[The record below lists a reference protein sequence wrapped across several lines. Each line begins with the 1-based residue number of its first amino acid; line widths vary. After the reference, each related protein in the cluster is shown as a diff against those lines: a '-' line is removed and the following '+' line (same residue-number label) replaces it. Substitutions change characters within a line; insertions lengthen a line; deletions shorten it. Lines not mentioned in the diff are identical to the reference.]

1 MNARRTNAGGRID
14 RSAPLRFTFDGAAF
28 EGLAGDTLASA
39 LLANNIH
46 LMGRSF
52 KYHRPRGAVS
62 AGSEEPNALANIA
75 RGPGRETPNNRMT
88 MTPLYEGLCATSQ
101 NRWPSL
107 GFDMGALNQL
117 AGPILSAGFYYK
129 SFMWP
134 PAFWKAIYEPAIRRM
149 AGLGR
154 TPTAPDPDAYT
165 SRYAHCETLIIGAGP
180 AGLIAALDASKDGAS
195 VILVD
200 EQTETGGGLLAA
212 PSELLDEQPAWDW
225 LATTLETLR
234 ARPNVQILTQTTAFG
249 FYHQNMLGLV
259 QRLTDHLPP
268 EESEGPRER
277 LWRVRAKQ
285 VVLATGA
292 IERPVMFDNNDR
304 PGVMLAAAAREYLNL
319 YGVKIGQRAVVVT
332 NNDSA
337 YAAAFELA
345 AQDVEIAGIVDSRTD
360 VDVGLQ
366 SRARALD
373 IEVFTGYRA
382 VSAKGRKR
390 VTALLV
396 RPSQNGVEFVFKC
409 DAILM
414 SGGWTPSAHLFSQAG
429 GALNWSDDAKT
440 FVPSPDAAGPFV
452 TCVGA
457 CNGDVENAL
466 ATTVTIAADT
476 PVPTIA
482 SSGKAF
488 VDFQNDVTA
497 NDIRLAVREGFHSV
511 EHIKRYTTNGMAT
524 DQGKLSNIN
533 ALAVAADALD
543 CSIPDIGLTT
553 YRPPY
558 TPVTFGALAN
568 HRRGEAFDVLRK
580 TPIDPWA
587 VEYGAI
593 FEPVGQWR
601 RARYFPKP
609 GEDMNRAVARECR
622 ATRNA
627 LGIFDGSTLGKIE
640 VVGPDSAEF
649 LDRLYTNKM
658 ASLAPGHCRYGLMLG
673 ENGFILDDGVVARL
687 SETRFHV
694 TTTTGC
700 AAHVLSLMED
710 YRQTEWPDLRV
721 WLTSTTEQWA
731 VIALNGPNARAA
743 LAPLVVDIDLSPEAF
758 PHMTIR
764 EGAVCGVPARV
775 FRVSFTGELGYEINV
790 PAGHGLA
797 VWKQLVESG
806 KKFGGTPYGT
816 EAMHA
821 LRAEKGYI
829 IVGQETDGTVTPMD
843 AGMGWAISK
852 TKSDFVGKRSLT
864 RPDIVAPDRKQ
875 LVGLKTKDPGDVLEE
890 GLQIT
895 QTPGGRSIGHVTSSY
910 WSETLQSSIAL
921 AIIEGGRNRR
931 GETLIAAKPKGYQS
945 VTIVDPVFYDPK
957 GARLHV

>member
-1 MNARRTNAGGRID
+1 MSAPRTTTGGRID
-14 RSAPLRFTFDGAAF
+14 RNKPVRFTFDGAAYD
-28 EGLAGDTLASA
+28 GYSGDTLASA
-39 LLANNIH
+39 LLANNVH
-46 LMGRSF
+46 VMGRSF
-52 KYHRPRGAVS
+52 KYHRPRGVVS
-62 AGSEEPNALANIA
+62 AGSEEPNALANIH
-75 RGPGRETPNNRMT
+75 RGPGRDTPNNRMT
-88 MTPLYEGLCATSQ
+88 MIPLYEGLSATSQ

-107 GFDMGALNQL
+107 GFDLGALNQL
-117 AGPILSAGFYYK
+117 AAPILSAGFYYK

-154 TPTAPDPDAYT
+154 APDTPDPDTYT
-165 SRYAHCETLIIGAGP
+165 SRYAHCDVLIVGAGP
-180 AGLIAALDASKDGAS
+180 AGLIAALDASKDGGA

-200 EQTETGGGLLAA
+200 EQTEMGGGLLAA
-212 PSELLDEQPAWDW
+212 PSELLNEQPAWDW
-225 LATTLETLR
+225 LKATLNTLR
-234 ARPNVQILTQTTAFG
+234 GRSNVQILTQTTAFG
-249 FYHQNMLGLV
+249 YYHQNMLGLV
-259 QRLTDHLPP
+259 QRLSDHVPP
-268 EESEGPRER
+268 DMSEGPRER

-304 PGVMLAAAAREYLNL
+304 PGIMLAGAAREYLNR
-319 YGVKIGQRAVVVT
+319 YGVKVGRRAVIVT

-337 YAAAFELA
+337 YAAAFDLA
-345 AQDVEIAGIVDSRTD
+345 AQGVEIAGIVDSRMLVD
-360 VDVGLQ
+360 VDLQ

-373 IEVFTGYRA
+373 IEVFTGYHA
-382 VSAKGRKR
+382 VAAKGRKH
-390 VTALLV
+390 VSELLA
-396 RPSQNGVEFVFKC
+396 RPAQGGVEFILKC
-409 DAILM
+409 DVVLM

-429 GALNWSDDAKT
+429 GALQWRDDAKT
-440 FVPSPDAAGPFV
+440 FVPSLDAAEPFI

-457 CNGDVENAL
+457 CNGDFEDAV
-466 ATTVTIAADT
+466 ATDNSVPAIAN
-476 PVPTIA
+476 
-482 SSGKAF
+482 SGKAF

-533 ALAVAADALD
+533 ALAVAADAMD

-558 TPVTFGALAN
+558 TPVTFGAFAG
-568 HRRGEAFDVLRK
+568 HRRGENFDVLRK
-580 TPIDPWA
+580 TPIDDWA
-587 VEYGAI
+587 AEHGAV

-609 GEDMNRAVARECR
+609 GEDMNKAVARECR
-622 ATRNA
+622 ATRNT
-627 LGIFDGSTLGKIE
+627 LGMFDGSTLGKIE
-640 VVGPDSAEF
+640 VIGPDSAEF
-649 LDRLYTNKM
+649 FDRLYTNKLTT
-658 ASLAPGHCRYGLMLG
+658 LAPGHCRYGLMLG

-694 TTTTGC
+694 TTTTGG
-700 AAHVLSLMED
+700 AAHVLSMMED
-710 YRQTEWPDLRV
+710 YRQTEWPELRV
-721 WLTSTTEQWA
+721 WLTSTIEQWA

-743 LAPLVVDIDLSPEAF
+743 LAPHVTGIDLAADAF

-764 EGAVCGVPARV
+764 EGAVCGIPARV

-790 PAGHGLA
+790 PSGHGLE
-797 VWKQLVESG
+797 VWKQLAASG
-806 KKFGGTPYGT
+806 EKLGVTPYGT
-816 EAMHA
+816 EAMHV

-829 IVGQETDGTVTPMD
+829 IVGQETDGTLTPMD
-843 AGMGWAISK
+843 AGMSWAISK
-852 TKSDFVGKRSLT
+852 TKTDFVGKRSLT
-864 RPDIVAPDRKQ
+864 RPDIIAPDRKQ
-875 LVGLKTKDPGDVLEE
+875 LVGLKTKDPSDVLEE

-895 QTPGGRSIGHVTSSY
+895 ENPGGRSIGHVTSSY

-921 AIIEGGRNRR
+921 AVIEGAQNRH
-931 GETLIAAKPKGYQS
+931 GDTLIAAKPKGYQS
-945 VTIVDPVFYDPK
+945 VTLVDPVFYDPK